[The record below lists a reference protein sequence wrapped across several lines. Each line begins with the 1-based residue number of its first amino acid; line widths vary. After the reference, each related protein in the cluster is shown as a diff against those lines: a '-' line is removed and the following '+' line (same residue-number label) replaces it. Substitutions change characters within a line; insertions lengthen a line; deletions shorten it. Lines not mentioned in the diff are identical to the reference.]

1 MTADISRTIAASVPI
16 ILLIGLGY
24 IVRLTR
30 VLSEGAIEEL
40 KGFIVR
46 VALPAVLFRAFLTVE
61 LTAGYLGIFVMMPV
75 VLVSLLLLGFLVE
88 RPLGG
93 MRSTPFLLTGFE
105 FGMLGI
111 SLFGTAYGMDQVGII
126 SVVGLPHELFIWFV
140 YVTVMSARYGAGGTI
155 RETVRSFLRSPII
168 IAIASGAILNVL
180 GLGPAITA
188 SIITRPILR
197 AMELLGGVIA
207 PLILVVIGYGMRIA
221 PDRVRGALPT
231 VLVRYAVILT
241 LLFFAV
247 RPLVEGVMG
256 LPRIVSHA
264 VATFL
269 LLPPPYIVPLYVPGD
284 RPRDLAYANNVL
296 SVYTLLSITSFLV
309 YFWLNPV

>member
-1 MTADISRTIAASVPI
+1 MTTDISRTIAASVPI

-24 IVRLTR
+24 IVRR
-30 VLSEGAIEEL
+30 AAVLSEKTIEEL

-61 LTAGYLGIFVMMPV
+61 LTTGYLGVFVMMPV
-75 VLVSLLLLGFLVE
+75 VLVALLFLGFLVE
-88 RPLGG
+88 KPLGG
-93 MRSTPFLLTGFE
+93 EQSTPFLMTGFE

-111 SLFGTAYGMDQVGII
+111 SLFGTAYGMDRVGII

-155 RETVRSFLRSPII
+155 GETVRSFFRSSII

-180 GLGPAITA
+180 GLGTVVAD
-188 SIITRPILR
+188 SIVARPLLR
-197 AMELLGGVIA
+197 AMELLGGVIV
-207 PLILVVIGYGMRIA
+207 PLILIVIGYGMRIA
-221 PDRVRGALPT
+221 PDRVRNALPT
-231 VLVRYAVILT
+231 VLVRYVVILG
-241 LLFFAV
+241 LVVFAV
-247 RPLVEGVMG
+247 RPLVEGIMG

-284 RPRDLAYANNVL
+284 RSRDLAYANNVL